1 MYGAVKPL
9 PHPTQPEFVPF
20 PVSLT
25 MPDHLIHPET
35 GN

>member
-9 PHPTQPEFVPF
+9 PHSIQPGFVPF
-20 PVSLT
+20 PVNLT
-25 MPDHLIHPET
+25 LPDHLLHSEA

>member
-9 PHPTQPEFVPF
+9 PHPAQPGFVPF
-20 PVSLT
+20 PDNLT
-25 MPDHLIHPET
+25 IRDHLIHPEA